1 MNVGRVCTREVIVI
15 HATESLH
22 AATQLMRDKRV
33 GSVVVCEEEWGRRV
47 PIGVIT
53 DRDVA
58 MAALL
63 RDAGLAGILVS
74 QAMSGNPLVIR
85 EDEDIADAL
94 ERMRAHAVRRAPVVG
109 GDGALVGLISI
120 DDLLDVL
127 AEQLSSIA
135 HLIARQ
141 LKPVSQDPGG
151 RTPSA

>member
-1 MNVGRVCTREVIVI
+1 MNVGRVCTREVIFI

-47 PIGVIT
+47 PIGMIT

-63 RDAGLAGILVS
+63 RDAGLAKILVS
-74 QAMSGNPLVIR
+74 QAMSRDPLVIR
-85 EDEDIADAL
+85 EDEDVADAL
-94 ERMRAHAVRRAPVVG
+94 ERMRASAVRRAPVVG

-127 AEQLSSIA
+127 VEQLSSIV

-141 LKPVSQDPGG
+141 QKPVAQIPGG
-151 RTPSA
+151 RTPPA

>member
-1 MNVGRVCTREVIVI
+1 MNVGRVCTREVIFI
-15 HATESLH
+15 HATESLR
-22 AATQLMRDKRV
+22 AATQLMHDKRV
-33 GSVVVCEEEWGRRV
+33 GCVVVCEEEWGRRV

-63 RDAGLAGILVS
+63 RDAGVAGILVS
-74 QAMSGNPLVIR
+74 QAMSRNPLVIR
-85 EDEDIADAL
+85 EEEDIADAL

-109 GDGALVGLISI
+109 ADGALVGLISV

-127 AEQLSSIA
+127 VEQLSSIV

-141 LKPVSQDPGG
+141 LKPVSQIPGG
-151 RTPSA
+151 RVPPA